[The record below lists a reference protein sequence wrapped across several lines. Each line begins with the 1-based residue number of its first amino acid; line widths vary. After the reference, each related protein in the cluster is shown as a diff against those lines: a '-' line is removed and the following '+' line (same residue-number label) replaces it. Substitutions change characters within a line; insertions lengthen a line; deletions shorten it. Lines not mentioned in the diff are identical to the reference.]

1 MGVQVTIRQLIEELK
16 HLPDLDK
23 PVYFAH
29 PAHDHWRN
37 TLVTEVGEVTFTRI
51 THSDYHQS
59 FKLVPDN
66 KDSDENTF
74 EGIVLS

>member
-37 TLVTEVGEVTFTRI
+37 TLVTEVTEVGQSII
-51 THSDYHQS
+51 TPSDYHRS
-59 FKLVPDN
+59 LKLVPEHREP
-66 KDSDENTF
+66 DEDAF